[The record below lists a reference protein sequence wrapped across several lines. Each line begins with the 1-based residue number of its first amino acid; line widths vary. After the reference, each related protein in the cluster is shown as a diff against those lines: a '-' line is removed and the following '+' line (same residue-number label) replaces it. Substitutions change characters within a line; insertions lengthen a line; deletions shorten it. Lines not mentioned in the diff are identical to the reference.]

1 MTLPSMARQVPRQ
14 VSQAEALPVLHDV
27 CQRLVPAFD
36 EVRCA
41 GEGRRPACVHVRQ
54 DELALSARS
63 LVRQIIQWVGCTQIL
78 MVWFYAFIKST
89 HGVVVDQRCHPG
101 PCHRGSPSCIGLA
114 TATTATGC
122 QVLVE
127 ATAARA
133 RRRCR
138 GGTPLPNRW
147 PPRLSGNYHNRE
159 NRI

>member
-14 VSQAEALPVLHDV
+14 VPQAEALPVLHDV

-36 EVRCA
+36 EVRRA

-63 LVRQIIQWVGCTQIL
+63 LVRQITQWVGCTQIL
-78 MVWFYAFIKST
+78 MVWFYAFSKST
-89 HGVVVDQRCHPG
+89 HGMVVDQRCYSG
-101 PCHRGSPSCIGLA
+101 PCHRGSPLRGEPA
-114 TATTATGC
+114 TAATATGC
-122 QVLVE
+122 QVPIA

-138 GGTPLPNRW
+138 RRAA
-147 PPRLSGNYHNRE
+147 PRCPTAGHLG
-159 NRI
+159 

>member
-78 MVWFYAFIKST
+78 MVWFYAFIKSA

-101 PCHRGSPSCIGLA
+101 RA
-114 TATTATGC
+114 TAVRLRASGQQLPRRLLVATYLLRQQLRGHGG
-122 QVLVE
+122 
-127 ATAARA
+127 AAA
-133 RRRCR
+133 AAPRCPTD
-138 GGTPLPNRW
+138 GHLG
-147 PPRLSGNYHNRE
+147 
-159 NRI
+159 